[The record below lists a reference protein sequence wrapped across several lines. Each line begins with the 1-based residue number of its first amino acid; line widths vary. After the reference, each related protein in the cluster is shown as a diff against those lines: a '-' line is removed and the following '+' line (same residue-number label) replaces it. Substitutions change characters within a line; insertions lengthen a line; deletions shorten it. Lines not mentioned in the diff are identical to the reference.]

1 MQRIE
6 RIGPKTTMTGPW
18 AVTQAEDRDAEHPPQ
33 RRPPQR
39 PPAAAQDQQPPPP
52 PDDGLP
58 HIDVR
63 A

>member
-1 MQRIE
+1 VQRIE
-6 RIGPKTTMTGPW
+6 RIGPKSVTSGPW
-18 AVTQAEDRDAEHPPQ
+18 AVTRAEDRDAEHPPQ
-33 RRPPQR
+33 RRPPKR
-39 PPAAAQDQQPPPP
+39 PPAPKPVQQEPP